1 MRDNILMEELSN
13 TCAATLFLPSL
24 CSMLLK
30 IGYFFSRHV
39 QFYFLLHV
47 LHLEK
52 YGPIGK
58 NYYIKRTMLSL
69 LQILYVMIKK
79 CDIKR
84 NDQSSVI
91 RKEISRSAS

>member
-1 MRDNILMEELSN
+1 MRDNILMEELNN

-30 IGYFFSRHV
+30 IEYFFSRHV

-58 NYYIKRTMLSL
+58 KNCIK
-69 LQILYVMIKK
+69 V
-79 CDIKR
+79 
-84 NDQSSVI
+84 NDAEFVT
-91 RKEISRSAS
+91 ISFSYCYD